1 MSNKSKREALSTFS
15 KLSRYFKNDLK
26 DIVWPDTMPN
36 PPNYVEKKYTMKE
49 HFQIW
54 KKALQLYGE
63 SWKREFG
70 EDDALSSTART
81 QGTRKYHDKGE
92 TEKTNNNDDDDNNN
106 SSSLGSEL
114 SELAHTAKSG
124 WRPLVKYLYETRG
137 IAYRDG
143 VREFI
148 KEYKNGYQEVIE
160 SEKKSSSSRNSSN
173 LD

>member
-81 QGTRKYHDKGE
+81 QGTRKYRDKGE
-92 TEKTNNNDDDDNNN
+92 TEKTNNNDDDNNN

-114 SELAHTAKSG
+114 SALAHTAKSG